1 MTVVWRNRRV
11 TVTGCSQTRLYS
23 QRMGRIAD
31 AALDRLASGPA
42 DPEALAVALARSGAT
57 RAKDP
62 ATALRRVI
70 RDDSR
75 FVILPDGRLASVA
88 QLLAGIVL
96 TVRVSEAAHL
106 RGWLDTDGDLA
117 PFATL
122 GATRAILPVEVQK
135 GELVLVRLAD
145 HRDGRLAVDRAAGPL
160 ADAAAERVLITAA
173 RHRLAGAGDRGVRLA
188 AVACDVAA
196 ADPDAYRGPA
206 RPLSDALG
214 DAGLEIHLGW
224 VAPAGTRWGVAS
236 EREVA
241 ALERAVSDELAAD
254 RPVAAAELQDR
265 LLSLLRMHFPERV
278 PDARRRLARVL
289 ARGGRV
295 GDGLSVLTAAFGFGD
310 PEDRYEAC
318 LLAIR
323 LGDVVSAR
331 RWAEE
336 GLARIEVPAHA
347 DVALC
352 LDDIAGDLDAHATYQ
367 SVVAWLPPPSE
378 RVAAAPELAIRMVSP
393 RRSYLVGALIEQCFA
408 DLDEIDAIALITT
421 FRRLG
426 SAGREVCLAVASVLE
441 GAPAQAARHAAGPGR
456 HARRA
461 AVQGLVSAAPV
472 AAWVTAPGDSA
483 AQQHMLV
490 AVAKEAGRWSPLIVA
505 IDHPGPELIVRD
517 AFFLNDL
524 SEERFRRE
532 LLRPITELGLPL
544 HELPVTRA
552 CTLLGAGLERAA
564 ARGHVLP
571 ALEYQ
576 PVAARIRT
584 LVLGPD
590 VPDAP
595 PHAPEADRRTQTGT
609 DRTSP

>member
-1 MTVVWRNRRV
+1 
-11 TVTGCSQTRLYS
+11 
-23 QRMGRIAD
+23 MGRIAD
-31 AALDRLASGPA
+31 AALDRLASGPT
-42 DPEALAVALARSGAT
+42 DPEALAAALARSGAT

-62 ATALRRVI
+62 AAALRRAV
-70 RDDSR
+70 RDDAR
-75 FVILPDGRLASVA
+75 FVILADGRLASVA
-88 QLLAGIVL
+88 QLLADIVL
-96 TVRVSEAAHL
+96 NVRVSDAAHL

-117 PFATL
+117 PFAAL
-122 GATRAILPVEVQK
+122 GATRAILPVEVQA
-135 GELVLVRLAD
+135 GDMVLVRLAD
-145 HRDGRLAVDRAAGPL
+145 HRTGRLVADRAAGPL
-160 ADAAAERVLITAA
+160 ADAAAERILITAA
-173 RHRLAGAGDRGVRLA
+173 RHRLAGAEDRGVRLA
-188 AVACDVAA
+188 AIVCDVAA

-224 VAPAGTRWGVAS
+224 VASAGTSWGVAS

-254 RPVAAAELQDR
+254 RPVAAAELQER
-265 LLSLLRMHFPERV
+265 LLGVLRMHFPERV

-289 ARGGRV
+289 ARAGRV
-295 GDGLSVLTAAFGFGD
+295 GDGLAVLTAAFGFGD

-378 RVAAAPELAIRMVSP
+378 RLAAASELAGRLVSP

-408 DLDEIDAIALITT
+408 DLDDVDASALIAA
-421 FRRLG
+421 FQRLG
-426 SAGREVCLAVASVLE
+426 SAGREVCLAAASVLE
-441 GAPAQAARHAAGPGR
+441 GAPADAARRAAGPGR

-472 AAWVTAPGDSA
+472 GAWVTAPGDPG
-483 AQQHMLV
+483 AQQHLLI
-490 AVAKEAGRWSPLIVA
+490 AVAKEAGRWSPLIVVV
-505 IDHPGPELIVRD
+505 DHPGPELVVRD

-524 SEERFRRE
+524 AEERFRRE

-552 CTLLGAGLERAA
+552 CTLLEAGLARAA

-584 LVLGPD
+584 LVLGTDTPLAD
-590 VPDAP
+590 PAVA
-595 PHAPEADRRTQTGT
+595 EADRRTQTGT
-609 DRTSP
+609 DRAAP